1 MVDNRSGAR
10 SDGNVDVSTPGK
22 IVQEANRIYKE
33 NFQEDYERNHRGKYA
48 AIDVRTGRAYLGSSS
63 DDALR
68 KARREAPHGVF
79 HLIRVGF
86 RSAFRSTRFAGH
98 HDDWIWNIS

>member
-1 MVDNRSGAR
+1 MVDNRSGTR
-10 SDGNVDVSTPGK
+10 SGGGVDVSTPNK

-33 NFQEDYERNHRGKYA
+33 NFKEDFERNHKGKYA
-48 AIDVRTGRAYLGSSS
+48 AIDVRTGHAYLGSSS

-68 KARREAPHGVF
+68 KARKAAPRGVF

-86 RSAFRSTRFAGH
+86 RSAFKSTRFTGH
-98 HDDWIWNIS
+98 HDDWMWNIS